1 MSSVIKHSSW
11 TAVKEWALVTL
22 GILIYVGGWSLF
34 LVPNNLVGG
43 GVSGISSIIQYA
55 TGGHIQMGYSYFVIN
70 AILIVAA
77 MVIIGMGFGA
87 KTIYAIILASVGL
100 RFLPGLIPSEIVQT
114 LAIQNGKLM
123 STLMGGLMAGIGIGM
138 SISNGG
144 STGGTDIIALIYTKY
159 RNVSPGKVI
168 LYLDFVIILSSL
180 LVPSVVPDL
189 DPETGRAL
197 LNPDGSPRTHLMPFA
212 EKVTTVVYGLILV
225 TVNGHVIDM
234 YLSGSQQSV
243 QLFILSKKYAEIA
256 DSITSELHRGVTVLD
271 GKGWYTKET
280 TQMLMVIT
288 RKTDLNLLLRYI
300 KTIDPD
306 AFLSVTSVNG
316 VYGRGFD
323 SIKGK

>member
-11 TAVKEWALVTL
+11 TVVKEWALVTL

-77 MVIIGMGFGA
+77 MVIISMGFGA

-271 GKGWYTKET
+271 GKGWYTKKT